1 MEDVFSIDVEYNGE
15 MRSFNVQLATTG
27 YTHNFI
33 VIINS
38 IEVTYEPDEERNYR
52 AIVNAEIAHGL
63 KDKEKALI
71 GLVGAK
77 LDELKYL

>member
-1 MEDVFSIDVEYNGE
+1 MEDGFSIDIEYNGE
-15 MRSFNVQLATTG
+15 VLSFDVRLATTG
-27 YTHNFI
+27 YTHNFM

-52 AIVNAEIAHGL
+52 AIVNAETAHSL
-63 KDKEKALI
+63 KDKDKMLI